1 MEWPAHLGAATSVLA
16 AAVVLAGCSY
26 GPATPPM
33 AETSSVSAS
42 ASTGPAAVSILPG
55 MAQLGTALT
64 AKGATITPK
73 SDNLTVVRQ
82 PTSSELEVGIE
93 VSLTGV
99 TAPIDVTG
107 PNGGFQLY
115 VSSGEHIPT
124 ATPTVLT
131 SPPLVSPVSADAD
144 GWVFFHLRPD
154 MLPTQLALTAAPAGY
169 GLTPQSIAIWI
180 MPAKLPAPGLPPAP
194 PAPPPPPGA
203 PPAEPAPA
211 PAPADPGGGGGNDG
225 NRGGF
230 HPRLP
235 PPPKMPQLPSP
246 QVPPVICRHTGLC

>member
-1 MEWPAHLGAATSVLA
+1 MEWPTHFGAATSVLA
-16 AAVVLAGCSY
+16 AALVVAGCSY

-33 AETSSVSAS
+33 PESSPVKANT
-42 ASTGPAAVSILPG
+42 STGPAAVSILPG

-73 SDNLTVVRQ
+73 SDNLALVRQ
-82 PTSSELEVGIE
+82 DTSSELELGIE

-99 TAPIDVTG
+99 TAPVDVTG

-115 VSSGEHIPT
+115 VSSGEQIPT
-124 ATPTVLT
+124 SAPTVLK
-131 SPPLVSPVSADAD
+131 SPSLASPVTADAD
-144 GWVFFHLRPD
+144 GWVFFHIRPD

-180 MPAKLPAPGLPPAP
+180 MPAKLPAVGPAPAP
-194 PAPPPPPGA
+194 PAPAPPPGP
-203 PPAEPAPA
+203 PPAADPQPAPA
-211 PAPADPGGGGGNDG
+211 NPGGGGDDG

-235 PPPKMPQLPSP
+235 PPPKLPSLPQP